1 MPYSILLILKKQA
14 DSEALPEIKKYI
26 EKKEGKIL
34 AIIEQGNAKLNPT
47 KEAAESSIVK
57 LEIEIRPTE
66 IEKIKD
72 KINHEKEVV
81 SYILEKKKIFKK
93 IHKETKE
100 KKKPRRTGSAPAS
113 PAGGSDRKKEEADKA
128 GKVLNSMQEE
138 EKKIKDLDST
148 LDKILNE

>member
-1 MPYSILLILKKQA
+1 MPYSILLILKKQT

-34 AIIEQGNAKLNPT
+34 SINEQGDAKLNPI
-47 KEAAESSIVK
+47 KKVAESSIVK
-57 LEIEIRPTE
+57 LEIEIRPAE

-72 KINHEKEVV
+72 KINHEKEIV

-93 IHKETKE
+93 VKKETKE
-100 KKKPRRTGSAPAS
+100 RKKPRRAGSAPGS
-113 PAGGSDRKKEEADKA
+113 SAGGLDGKKEETNKA
-128 GKVLNSMQEE
+128 GKVLDSMQEE

>member
-1 MPYSILLILKKQA
+1 MPYSILLILKKQT

-34 AIIEQGNAKLNPT
+34 SINEQGDAKLNPI
-47 KEAAESSIVK
+47 KKVAESSIVK
-57 LEIEIRPTE
+57 LEIEIRPAE

-93 IHKETKE
+93 VKKETE
-100 KKKPRRTGSAPAS
+100 KRKKSAKGGSAS
-113 PAGGSDRKKEEADKA
+113 GGKKEETDKA
-128 GKVLNSMQEE
+128 GKVLDSMQEE